1 MTGSQ
6 DRRRKTPFSHLG
18 ELLDASALGIVTLL
32 LLGASF
38 FATWR
43 GMGDFIKGNDLAAGT
58 ASQSLVLLIVVTL
71 TLAMYVAL
79 REMISPYYVR
89 GWWSAI
95 WKRVAAGILYVIL
108 ALWSVGFGYG
118 FWWSLLAGQEA
129 TEAEL
134 TRSIDSLREETSE
147 VRAGLAAAASVM
159 SAAERLSDSKAE
171 QERAR
176 GGTCGISSPPGDGP
190 LTRARLETQS
200 QIASLS
206 ASVQSEWLAPM
217 VTRLDSLN
225 VRLGEALDNAGPAA
239 GRKARFEAL
248 GREAQATASE
258 LSADARARGRTIA
271 AQLRSKADQLS
282 AAPVNGRVT
291 YCYDPDLATGLRA
304 AADELDQDFRIEV
317 AAFRYSEGAEGVARA
332 VEDLWSGLLARAG
345 VLDAVPPAPV
355 SGRSLIALMATIGV
369 DFALFIFGLLR
380 GGSGGRDRR
389 DEGPTEAIGAAPAD
403 GLAAPQAKALED
415 NRPGSADPSPQRE
428 VIVGEPVDVSGE
440 TDGADEPDI
449 IDAEFEPAE
458 TGRSLV
464 RTFSPPSQV
473 EDDERVD
480 ELLDRVRSHME
491 AMHSARN
498 MTDKVKIQAHL
509 SDALRQLEK
518 IGYRR
523 AGGSDQY
530 VKPGL
535 HEPYGEQSSDIV
547 PKGQIL
553 RIVRYRFEDAEGR
566 VIVPALVILSSG
578 PER

>member
-1 MTGSQ
+1 MAKSQ
-6 DRRRKTPFSHLG
+6 ERRRKTPFSHLG

-58 ASQSLVLLIVVTL
+58 ASQGLVLLIVVTL

-95 WKRVAAGILYVIL
+95 WKRVAAGLLYVIL
-108 ALWSVGFGYG
+108 AMWSVGFGYG

-171 QERAR
+171 QERTR
-176 GGTCGISSPPGDGP
+176 GGTCGVASPPGDGP

-225 VRLGEALDNAGPAA
+225 ARLGEALDRAGSAT
-239 GRKARFEAL
+239 GRKGRFETL
-248 GREAQATASE
+248 GREAQAAASE

-282 AAPVNGRVT
+282 TAPTNGRVA

-317 AAFRYSEGAEGVARA
+317 ATFRYSEGAEGVARA
-332 VEDLWSGLLARAG
+332 VEDLWSGLLARTG
-345 VLDAVPPAPV
+345 VIEAAPPAPLT
-355 SGRSLIALMATIGV
+355 GRSLISLLATIGV

-380 GGSGGRDRR
+380 GGSGGRGGGDA
-389 DEGPTEAIGAAPAD
+389 EPEAAIGVAPAEA
-403 GLAAPQAKALED
+403 LAGPQTRALED
-415 NRPGSADPSPQRE
+415 NRPASARQPQSRE
-428 VIVGEPVDVSGE
+428 VVVGEPVEEGRADEEE
-440 TDGADEPDI
+440 TDDI
-449 IDAEFEPAE
+449 IDAEFSPAD
-458 TGRSLV
+458 TGGALV

-473 EDDERVD
+473 EDDEQVD

-491 AMHSARN
+491 AIHSAKSRVDQ
-498 MTDKVKIQAHL
+498 TRIQAHL

-530 VKPGL
+530 LKPGL
-535 HEPYGEQSSDIV
+535 HEVYGEQSSPDV

-553 RIVRYRFEDAEGR
+553 RIVRYRFEDQEGR
-566 VIVPALVILSSG
+566 VIVPALVVLSSG
-578 PER
+578 PKR